1 MRKRLKDKNYIKL
14 NKYYFA
20 SRKKKYFSRNKNKSR
35 NIRKSKLNY
44 FIFFFVFFST
54 IFILITIIKYKNKK
68 SKINNINTFA
78 SNFIENQEYFTNLLN
93 ELNTNEKYKEEKI
106 CYYND
111 YDKCL
116 YKYLCPKKVVGK
128 NLKLFGFLRDGSY
141 ILTDDLKDITIAYS
155 FGVDG
160 EISFDLKIADEGIDV
175 YMYDPYIYKL
185 RFPNFNIGLN
195 KNFKNNINYYQNKL
209 HFFKIGL
216 TDSKSHRF
224 NMKTL
229 EEILKI
235 NGHMEKKNMI
245 LKIDIEGAEW
255 KALKE
260 VSEDI
265 LKKFKYITVEFHI
278 PEQPEDYLIDIF
290 KKLSKYHQIIYIR
303 CNNNAGKIIKFGYNK
318 IWKYIEVTY
327 IIKEG
332 NEFER
337 DDSIYPL
344 KEFYFKNNERQPDE
358 NFNLNIFKLFYQ
370 K

>member
-44 FIFFFVFFST
+44 FIFFSVFFST

-78 SNFIENQEYFTNLLN
+78 SNFTENQEYFTNLLN

-141 ILTDDLKDITIAYS
+141 VLTDDLKDITIAYS

-195 KNFKNNINYYQNKL
+195 KNFKNNIN
-209 HFFKIGL
+209 H
-216 TDSKSHRF
+216 
-224 NMKTL
+224 
-229 EEILKI
+229 
-235 NGHMEKKNMI
+235 
-245 LKIDIEGAEW
+245 W
-255 KALKE
+255 
-260 VSEDI
+260 
-265 LKKFKYITVEFHI
+265 
-278 PEQPEDYLIDIF
+278 
-290 KKLSKYHQIIYIR
+290 
-303 CNNNAGKIIKFGYNK
+303 
-318 IWKYIEVTY
+318 
-327 IIKEG
+327 
-332 NEFER
+332 
-337 DDSIYPL
+337 
-344 KEFYFKNNERQPDE
+344 
-358 NFNLNIFKLFYQ
+358 NLNIMQYLS
-370 K
+370 